1 MSNLPPGHVLGDRTL
16 MDILRPIE
24 DALNDGAV
32 TDIVINRPFEV
43 GVRRSGAWDWLHV
56 PSFDFDALDAA
67 SILIGQ
73 RTGREFD
80 EAHPYVNST
89 LPGGQRFQGVRPPGT
104 KPGRILWAI
113 RRPPAV
119 ARTVKDADFP
129 ALFTTTN
136 RGRTRRQRAK
146 DDLMSLFREG
156 DWLRFFPAARLA
168 GMSMAF
174 CGPTGSGKSDMARRM
189 IQISRPGTRMVTIET
204 DDEFG
209 EAGPENK
216 APILFD
222 DAQVSADEAV
232 RIALRLVP
240 TEIALQEIRGAE
252 AYAMLR
258 ALESGHTGL
267 TTWHA
272 EEGRELEALCMMAR
286 QHAAGREMT
295 EGRLMEMAASAL
307 DVIAYCE
314 RGDDGFR
321 VSRVRLMAMERELAA

>member
-1 MSNLPPGHVLGDRTL
+1 MSKPNAGYVPGDRTL
-16 MDILRPIE
+16 LHLLRPIE
-24 DALNDGAV
+24 GSLNDGAV

-43 GVRRSGAWDWLHV
+43 GVRRAGAWNWLPV
-56 PSFDFDALDAA
+56 PSFDFETLDAA

-80 EAHPYVNST
+80 GAHPYVNST

-113 RRPPAV
+113 RRPPAI
-119 ARTVKDADFP
+119 ARTVEDPDFP
-129 ALFTTTN
+129 GLFATTN
-136 RGRTRRQRAK
+136 KGQTRRQGAK
-146 DDLMSLFREG
+146 DELLALYRVG
-156 DWLRFFPAARLA
+156 DWRRFFPAARMA

-189 IQISRPGTRMVTIET
+189 IQINRPGTRMVTIET

-209 EAGPENK
+209 EAGPANK

-222 DAQVSADEAV
+222 DTQVSADEAV

-295 EGRLMEMAASAL
+295 EGRLMEMASNAL

-321 VSRVRLMAMERELAA
+321 VSRVRLMAMERELSA

>member
-1 MSNLPPGHVLGDRTL
+1 MRGDKTL
-16 MDILRPIE
+16 IHLIAPILEP
-24 DALNDGAV
+24 LNHPAV
-32 TDIVINRPFEV
+32 TDIVVNRPHEV
-43 GVRRSGAWDWLHV
+43 GIRKAGAWEWLDV
-56 PSFDFDALDAA
+56 PSFDFDTLDAA
-67 SILIGQ
+67 TILIGQ

-129 ALFTTTN
+129 SLFTATN
-136 RGRTRRQRAK
+136 RGETRRQRAK
-146 DDLMSLFREG
+146 DELVLLYREG
-156 DWLRFFPAARLA
+156 DWQRFFPAARLA

-222 DAQVSADEAV
+222 DTQVSADDAV

-295 EGRLMEMAASAL
+295 EERLMEMATNAL

-314 RGDDGFR
+314 RSDDGFR
-321 VSRVRLMAMERELAA
+321 VSRARLMSMEREMAH